1 MTTAGRLYRYLPGCL
16 GLLFC
21 AGAAAAGPCPAEPG
35 AGYRIEAAVEIPP
48 PRLRHDLGRAELGE
62 LAFHGPSERV
72 LGLTASSVEILVSTE
87 AYSRTLGGGACV
99 WLERIVATLRYDAL
113 DIFVAR
119 EYPPTSCP
127 YQAILAHE
135 RRHAEITRRHL
146 QAFVQPVRSALSALA
161 IPRPESP
168 LRAASAAAGEARIR
182 DLLAGLLA
190 PLRKELA
197 ASMNQAQAR
206 VDSREEYRRVRSQCR
221 NW

>member
-1 MTTAGRLYRYLPGCL
+1 M
-16 GLLFC
+16 LFC
-21 AGAAAAGPCPAEPG
+21 AGAAAADPCPAEPG
-35 AGYRIEAAVEIPP
+35 AGYRIEATVEMPP
-48 PRLRHDLGRAELGE
+48 PRLRHDLSRAELGE
-62 LAFHGPSERV
+62 LAFHGPSDRV

-87 AYSRTLGGGACV
+87 AFSRTDGDGACV

-113 DIFVAR
+113 DIFVAK

-135 RRHAEITRRHL
+135 RRHAKIARRHL
-146 QAFVQPVRSALSALA
+146 QSFVQPVRSAFTALT

-168 LRAASAAAGEARIR
+168 LRAASAAAGEARIK

-190 PLRKELA
+190 PLRKRLA
-197 ASMNQAQAR
+197 ASMDRAQAR
-206 VDSREEYRRVRSQCR
+206 VDTREEYRRVQSQCR